1 MKRRHFLQVSSST
14 PLLVCSLHGCSEE
27 EKKRFQKGKSN
38 WPVCLNTSTIRPTAL
53 KDKINIANQ
62 AGYDG
67 IEIWVDELE
76 KYEQEGGDLND
87 LASEIKGLGLFVP
100 NVIGLWGGMPME
112 EPAWLASLEKTKD
125 RMRLAAAIG
134 SKHIAAIPVPDRED
148 FDLSL
153 GIKRYKELLKIAREE
168 YGIIAAFEFVGF
180 FKGIHRLGQAAA
192 IALDVN
198 DRDACLVMDTFH
210 LYRGSSGFN
219 GVKHLNGRF
228 IANFHWNDVPQDPP
242 REMLRD
248 EHRIY
253 PGDGILPLVQ
263 LLKDL
268 KAIEYRG
275 PITLEMFNR
284 DQWQQDPTEVARI
297 ALQKTLDLIAK
308 AEDLK

>member
-1 MKRRHFLQVSSST
+1 MKRRHFLQVSTSA
-14 PLLVCSLHGCSEE
+14 PLTLATLTSCTAEE
-27 EKKRFQKGKSN
+27 TKSYQN
-38 WPVCLNTSTIRPTAL
+38 GQSHWPICLNTSTIRPTAL
-53 KDKINIANQ
+53 KDKINIAKQ
-62 AGYDG
+62 TGYNG
-67 IEIWVDELE
+67 IEIWVEELE
-76 KYEQEGGDLND
+76 KYEQEGGNLND

-100 NVIGLWGGMPME
+100 NVIGLWNGMPME

-125 RMRLAAAIG
+125 RMRMAAALG

-192 IALDVN
+192 IALDID
-198 DRDACLVMDTFH
+198 DRDACLIMDTFH

-219 GVKHLNGRF
+219 GVKHLNGNF
-228 IANFHWNDVPQDPP
+228 IADFHWNDVPQDPP

-253 PGDGILPLVQ
+253 PGDGILPLVH

-268 KAIEYRG
+268 NMIDYRG
-275 PITLEMFNR
+275 PISIEMFNR
-284 DQWQQDPTEVARI
+284 DHWQQNPTEVARV
-297 ALQKTLDLIAK
+297 ALQKTLDLVAK